1 MTIIEHEIRANCPP
15 ERIWALLSD
24 LSAVERCNPTV
35 REATIRG
42 AQQRGVGAVRAC
54 ELVPKGRVLERVTHW
69 EDGRALGLEVAESDW
84 PIHFMR
90 WVTQVEPAD
99 RGSVIRQKL
108 EYAVRFGP
116 LGWLLDRAILRRKL
130 SRTLD
135 QVFAS
140 LVEQAE
146 AGR

>member
-1 MTIIEHEIRANCPP
+1 
-15 ERIWALLSD
+15 
-24 LSAVERCNPTV
+24 
-35 REATIRG
+35 
-42 AQQRGVGAVRAC
+42 
-54 ELVPKGRVLERVTHW
+54 
-69 EDGRALGLEVAESDW
+69 
-84 PIHFMR
+84 MR